1 LFIKNHNKKQNEDI
15 ILARMLDHKE
25 VIISYLS
32 WVNLFLG
39 SHTLGLYVHNDVMLT
54 FENLEKQILIEP
66 IFSQWIQS
74 TQGKTSCGFD
84 VLLSSTNSPAFNVG
98 RSIWLLDWLNAI
110 NKKSNS
116 LFLTIELRDLLVHHA
131 IDLSLHTTILI

>member
-1 LFIKNHNKKQNEDI
+1 
-15 ILARMLDHKE
+15 
-25 VIISYLS
+25 
-32 WVNLFLG
+32 
-39 SHTLGLYVHNDVMLT
+39 MLT
-54 FENLEKQILIEP
+54 FENLEKQILIELV
-66 IFSQWIQS
+66 FSQWIQS
-74 TQGKTSCGFD
+74 TQGKTSYGFD